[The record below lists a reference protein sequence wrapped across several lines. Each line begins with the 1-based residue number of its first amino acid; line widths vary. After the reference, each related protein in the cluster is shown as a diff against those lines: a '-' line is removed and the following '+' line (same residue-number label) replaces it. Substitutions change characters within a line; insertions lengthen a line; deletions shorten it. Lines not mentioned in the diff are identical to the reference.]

1 MGGWVVVGGFVVRTI
16 YSNNTDCK
24 ILNIIITLL
33 LYYERT
39 AKEGIE
45 RYLLFVDYEYASS
58 YHIAHC
64 CDVVS

>member
-1 MGGWVVVGGFVVRTI
+1 MGGGGWWFCCSD
-16 YSNNTDCK
+16 YNNTDCK

>member
-1 MGGWVVVGGFVVRTI
+1 MGGGGGWFCCSD
-16 YSNNTDCK
+16 YNNTDCK

-45 RYLLFVDYEYASS
+45 RYLLFVDSS
-58 YHIAHC
+58 YTIIFIIT
-64 CDVVS
+64 STPRRTI